1 MADDFVLD
9 KECYEALRRH
19 LTLGN
24 IPLCGW
30 PEIEA
35 FCASMRMQTRRG
47 NPPRQWTL
55 KLWGCPYT
63 RQGMHAEAWTTTY
76 LVIAWYV
83 NLVRPKAGH
92 RPKAD
97 PTELLRKSKAAA
109 AARVQAALVPRDEV
123 ESGPTS
129 EATASQG

>member
-63 RQGMHAEAWTTTY
+63 RQGLHAEAWTTTY

-83 NLVRPKAGH
+83 NLVRPRAGH

-97 PTELLRKSKAAA
+97 PAKYVGRRYREEAEAGS
-109 AARVQAALVPRDEV
+109 VPID
-123 ESGPTS
+123 GPTS
-129 EATASQG
+129 EAPASQG